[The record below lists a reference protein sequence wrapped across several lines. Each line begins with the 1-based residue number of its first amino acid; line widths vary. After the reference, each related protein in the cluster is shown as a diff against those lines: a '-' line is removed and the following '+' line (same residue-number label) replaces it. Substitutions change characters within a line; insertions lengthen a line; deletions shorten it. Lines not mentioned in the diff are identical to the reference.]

1 MHWPGEKNM
10 QTDQVPTDE
19 LHEIRTEIAALRSDL
34 NRYTEQ
40 VHHQQAISLLSDFRN
55 NCADAIVS
63 GYRENGCDAI
73 GKEAGDC
80 SMWKNCRPV
89 FGALFGET
97 LANIQSGELSP
108 DDIEAIR
115 GKMTAMK
122 SQAVNERCASCFSEA
137 ENQLNQQLGMLE
149 AIGVCRKEPDTDV
162 AVGSLPEKEAAALF
176 SDALGSP
183 VRIQVLKALYH
194 DGKTFTDLSKLT
206 GIRGGNLLFHL
217 EKLQKCGMILQRAE
231 RGEYRISYRGYE
243 LLNTVAEL
251 VQKLD

>member
-1 MHWPGEKNM
+1 M
-10 QTDQVPTDE
+10 QTEQIQTNE

-40 VHHQQAISLLSDFRN
+40 TYYQQATSLLSDFRD
-55 NCADAIVS
+55 NCADAIVES
-63 GYRENGCDAI
+63 YRENGCDAI

-80 SMWKNCRPV
+80 PMWENCRPV
-89 FGALFGET
+89 FGALFGEM
-97 LANIQSGELSP
+97 LENIRSGELSS
-108 DDIEAIR
+108 DDIETIR
-115 GKMTAMK
+115 GKLNALK
-122 SQAVNERCASCFSEA
+122 AHAVNERCVSCFSEA

-149 AIGVCRKEPDTDV
+149 AIGVCRISPGAGS
-162 AVGSLPEKEAAALF
+162 AVPSLSEEKAASFF

-183 VRIQVLKALYH
+183 VRIQILKALH
-194 DGKTFTDLSKLT
+194 NDGKTFTDLSKLT

-217 EKLQKCGMILQRAE
+217 DKLQKSGMIIQRGE

-243 LLNTVAEL
+243 VLNTVVEL